1 MRDQPYEIMPRQRDA
16 TIRRREAGPG
26 EVNENGAAFA
36 LDPRPVIVTKDKH
49 EIVEMIHALQ
59 ALAASPR
66 RQLAEPV
73 VVAVGWIVAPAIIVA
88 DRAQPKLRARPAHA
102 LGAIID
108 LANRKT
114 AERGSAVAF
123 AFKRANAG
131 TAERRRANVMTERD
145 QGPVPMSG
153 SPSDDDRPSALNRHD
168 QSTLYLP
175 RQPSDR
181 LVHGACPA
189 YNSQDAQTSQGPR

>member
-36 LDPRPVIVTKDKH
+36 PDPRPVIVTKYQH
-49 EIVEMIHALQ
+49 EIVKMIRALQ
-59 ALAASPR
+59 ALPAWPR

-73 VVAVGWIVAPAIIVA
+73 VVAVGRIVTPAIIVA
-88 DRAQPKLRARPAHA
+88 DRARRELRPRPCHA
-102 LGAIID
+102 IGAIIE

-123 AFKRANAG
+123 ALKSANAG
-131 TAERRRANVMTERD
+131 TAKRRRANVMTERD
-145 QGPVPMSG
+145 QRPAPMSG
-153 SPSDDDRPSALNRHD
+153 SPPDDDRPTALNRHD
-168 QSTLYLP
+168 QLTLYPP
-175 RQPSDR
+175 REPSDR

-189 YNSQDAQTSQGPR
+189 YNSQNAQTSQGPR